1 MASKSM
7 QFQIEFQYNLIKV
20 SILADAQVAEE
31 EGEEAALHHRG
42 GHERHQE
49 GEKAQ

>member
-1 MASKSM
+1 M
-7 QFQIEFQYNLIKV
+7 KV
-20 SILADAQVAEE
+20 PFLADAEVAE

-49 GEKAQ
+49 GEEDQ